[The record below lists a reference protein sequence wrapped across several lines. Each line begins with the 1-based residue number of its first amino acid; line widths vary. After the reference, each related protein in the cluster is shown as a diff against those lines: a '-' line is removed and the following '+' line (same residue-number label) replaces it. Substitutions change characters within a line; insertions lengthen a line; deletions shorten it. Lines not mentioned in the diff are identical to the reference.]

1 MERLASKGVS
11 LYVWEVEQIILRFFY
26 MTIGEIVSSVLGL
39 VTIAVTIYYARKNF
53 NFNELQ
59 SEKIQKENEFEK

>member
-1 MERLASKGVS
+1 
-11 LYVWEVEQIILRFFY
+11 